1 MVILRHKKGV
11 FYMEMGEIIKQL
23 RKAQNL
29 TQEELGER
37 VGVQKSAIAKYEN
50 GRVENIKRSVIQA
63 MATLFDVSPCYLMGW
78 SDTPKPNTNNFLVND
93 FEKKIIIAYRQ
104 ADNISKAMVQR
115 TLNVEEVASTQSSVS
130 RKGGE
135 LVYLFPR
142 DKN

>member
-1 MVILRHKKGV
+1 MMSDKKKNEKDTSIVRITRQNKDLDPVAVGMFIAENRGRH
-11 FYMEMGEIIKQL
+11 
-23 RKAQNL
+23 NL

-115 TLNVEEVASTQSSVS
+115 ALNVEEVASTQSSVS
-130 RKGGE
+130 
-135 LVYLFPR
+135 
-142 DKN
+142 